1 MSADRNQSTRDK
13 LMRAHNGDMSA
24 REELVEENMALVRY
38 LVKRFIGRGVD
49 SEDLFQY
56 GCMGLLK
63 AIDRFDPDYEVQFST
78 YAVPVILGEIKKLF
92 RDGGIVKVTRSIKE
106 LSLKVNYAR
115 DTLQKKLGQ
124 EPTLKEIA
132 AELDVPIEEIAR
144 AVSAA
149 TPPMSLTAVFEEE
162 DGQSEFD
169 IPIES
174 AEEELTNM
182 MGLKYAI
189 SDLDS
194 EEKKII
200 YMRFFKNMTQAATA
214 QQMGKTQ
221 VQISRKERKIIQKM
235 RKKFME

>member
-1 MSADRNQSTRDK
+1 MSLNLKEKDTS
-13 LMRAHNGDMSA
+13 
-24 REELVEENMALVRY
+24 REKFIEQNLGLVHSCANRFRGKGIEYEEMYAAGCVG
-38 LVKRFIGRGVD
+38 LVKAYDAFDTRRG
-49 SEDLFQY
+49 
-56 GCMGLLK
+56 
-63 AIDRFDPDYEVQFST
+63 VQFST

-92 RDGGIVKVTRSIKE
+92 RDGGMVKVTRSVKE

-115 DTLQKKLGQ
+115 DNLQKKLGQ
-124 EPTLKEIA
+124 EPTLREIA
-132 AELDVPIEEIAR
+132 EELNVPLEDIAR

-149 TPPMSLTAVFEEE
+149 TPPMSLTAAFEDEE
-162 DGQSEFD
+162 GQTEFD

-194 EEKKII
+194 EEKIII
-200 YMRFFKNMTQAATA
+200 YLRFFKNMTQAATA
-214 QQMGKTQ
+214 QQLGKTQ

-235 RKKFME
+235 RKRFME

>member
-1 MSADRNQSTRDK
+1 MSLNLKQKDLQ
-13 LMRAHNGDMSA
+13 
-24 REELVEENMALVRY
+24 REKFIEQNLGLVHSCANRFRGKGIEYEEMYAAGCVG
-38 LVKRFIGRGVD
+38 LVKAYDAFDTRRG
-49 SEDLFQY
+49 
-56 GCMGLLK
+56 
-63 AIDRFDPDYEVQFST
+63 VQFST

-92 RDGGIVKVTRSIKE
+92 RDGGMVNVTRSIKE

-124 EPTLKEIA
+124 EPTLREIA
-132 AELDVPIEEIAR
+132 AELDVPVEEIAR

-149 TPPMSLTAVFEEE
+149 TPPMSLTAAFEDE

-200 YMRFFKNMTQAATA
+200 YLRFFKNMTQAATA
-214 QQMGKTQ
+214 QQLGKTQ

-235 RKKFME
+235 RKRFME

>member
-1 MSADRNQSTRDK
+1 MSLNLKEKDTS
-13 LMRAHNGDMSA
+13 
-24 REELVEENMALVRY
+24 REKFIEQNLGLVHSCANRFRGKGIEYEEMYAAGCVG
-38 LVKRFIGRGVD
+38 LVKAYDAFDTRRG
-49 SEDLFQY
+49 
-56 GCMGLLK
+56 
-63 AIDRFDPDYEVQFST
+63 VQFST

-92 RDGGIVKVTRSIKE
+92 RDGGMVKVTRSVKE

-115 DTLQKKLGQ
+115 DNLQKKLGQ
-124 EPTLKEIA
+124 EPTLREIA
-132 AELDVPIEEIAR
+132 EELNVPLEDIAR

-149 TPPMSLTAVFEEE
+149 TPPMSLTAAFEDEE
-162 DGQSEFD
+162 GQTEFD

-200 YMRFFKNMTQAATA
+200 YLRFFKNMTQAATA
-214 QQMGKTQ
+214 QQLGKTQ

-235 RKKFME
+235 RKRFLE

>member
-1 MSADRNQSTRDK
+1 MSVSLKEQKDLTREK
-13 LMRAHNGDMSA
+13 FIENNLGLVHSCANRFRGKGIEY
-24 REELVEENMALVRY
+24 EEMYAAGC
-38 LVKRFIGRGVD
+38 IGLIKAYDAFDTERG
-49 SEDLFQY
+49 
-56 GCMGLLK
+56 
-63 AIDRFDPDYEVQFST
+63 VQFST

-92 RDGGIVKVTRSIKE
+92 RDGGMVKVTRSVKE
-106 LSLKVNYAR
+106 LSLKVNYTR
-115 DTLQKKLGQ
+115 DHLQKKLGQ

-132 AELDVPIEEIAR
+132 AELDVPVEEIAQ
-144 AVSAA
+144 AVSAS
-149 TPPMSLTAVFEEE
+149 TPPMSLTAAFEDE

-189 SDLDS
+189 SDLES

-200 YMRFFKNMTQAATA
+200 YLRFFKNKTQAATA
-214 QQMGKTQ
+214 KILGKTQ
-221 VQISRKERKIIQKM
+221 VQISRKERKIILKM

>member
-1 MSADRNQSTRDK
+1 MSLNLKEKDTS
-13 LMRAHNGDMSA
+13 
-24 REELVEENMALVRY
+24 REKFIEQNLGLVHSCANRFRGKGIEYEEMYAAGCVG
-38 LVKRFIGRGVD
+38 LVKAYDAFDTQRG
-49 SEDLFQY
+49 
-56 GCMGLLK
+56 
-63 AIDRFDPDYEVQFST
+63 VQFST

-92 RDGGIVKVTRSIKE
+92 RDGGMVKVTRSVKE

-115 DTLQKKLGQ
+115 DNLQKKLGQ
-124 EPTLKEIA
+124 EPTLREIA
-132 AELDVPIEEIAR
+132 EELNVSLEDIAR

-149 TPPMSLTAVFEEE
+149 TPPMSLTAAFEDEE
-162 DGQSEFD
+162 GQTEFD

-200 YMRFFKNMTQAATA
+200 YLRFFKNMTQAATA
-214 QQMGKTQ
+214 QQLGKTQ

-235 RKKFME
+235 RKRFME